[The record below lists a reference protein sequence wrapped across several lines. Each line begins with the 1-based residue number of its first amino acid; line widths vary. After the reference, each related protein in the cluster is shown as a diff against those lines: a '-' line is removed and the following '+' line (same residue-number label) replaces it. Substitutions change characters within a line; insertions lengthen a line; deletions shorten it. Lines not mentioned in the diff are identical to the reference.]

1 MEYNLFSV
9 LPTEINYEIVKEFHP
24 YLTIN
29 NYCKVDKFNRQYC
42 EKIKYELLQEWV
54 HPEMTIKQLQ
64 SEYPNISLTDVA
76 NLSLVYNPIV
86 EIFESDLKLVNDIP
100 VSVELILTNAFY
112 LGKGDV
118 MRYIIDRIP
127 IWDNNNRFSKVHI
140 IDVLFN
146 LCFADNNVEPL
157 QYAYEAALTLNFD
170 SELTKEIIT
179 YLHITN
185 MKLGIDFE
193 ALDPDDYIITRWRSN
208 ETLLWDLELWCE
220 YQVIYY
226 YLSEVD
232 SIYSRLTGE
241 LQPQPNDYLDY
252 CYFIAY
258 LVGKEMLETIISKY
272 LDTPDIRIYTYI
284 QNRYDGNIITSLYR
298 DCMTFGQLLFEPT
311 SAAEYFNKSELVGYY
326 LLSGLYD
333 YYISAKLIIG
343 VDIEEKYYP
352 SSGDIFGNNRNIK
365 IHGVTV
371 NSYNYDYTSCVY
383 SSYDSADD

>member
-1 MEYNLFSV
+1 MERNLFST
-9 LPTEINYEIVKEFHP
+9 LPVEINYEIVKESHP
-24 YLTIN
+24 YLTIS
-29 NYCKVDKFNRQYC
+29 NYCKVDKLNRQYC
-42 EKIKYELLQEWV
+42 ERIKYELLQEWV

-112 LGKGDV
+112 LGKSDV

-127 IWDNNNRFSKVHI
+127 IWNNNNRFSKVHI

-193 ALDPDDYIITRWRSN
+193 ALDPDDYIISRWRSN

-258 LVGKEMLETIISKY
+258 LLGKEMLETIISKY
-272 LDTPDIRIYTYI
+272 LDTLILESILTY
-284 QNRYDGNIITSLYR
+284 
-298 DCMTFGQLLFEPT
+298 
-311 SAAEYFNKSELVGYY
+311 
-326 LLSGLYD
+326 
-333 YYISAKLIIG
+333 
-343 VDIEEKYYP
+343 
-352 SSGDIFGNNRNIK
+352 K
-365 IHGVTV
+365 IDMMVIL
-371 NSYNYDYTSCVY
+371 
-383 SSYDSADD
+383 